1 MFRGELSPALE
12 SQFTDGPSTDTM
24 ENLFFDLDRTLWD
37 FDRNSAQTLQELY
50 SEFGLKELG
59 CETFGRFVEVYK
71 VENQKCWDAYLAGRM
86 SQAELRP
93 ARYANTLQKLGI
105 DKPGLGRDLG
115 EQYVARSPRQ
125 RNLIPGA
132 LEVLGELKGRGHRII
147 ILTNGFDEVQRIKVD
162 NSGIAP
168 FVDRVLT
175 SDELGYK
182 KPDPRCFEAAFEK
195 TGCTA
200 GNTWMIGD
208 DFHADIRGAA
218 AVGMRQIFFSPE
230 GLAPG
235 DHPPATVQIAALSE
249 LIDCL

>member
-1 MFRGELSPALE
+1 
-12 SQFTDGPSTDTM
+12 M

-37 FDRNSAQTLQELY
+37 FERNSAQTLQELY
-50 SEFGLKELG
+50 SEYGLKGLG

-86 SQAELRP
+86 SQEELRP

-115 EQYVARSPRQ
+115 EQYVV
-125 RNLIPGA
+125 
-132 LEVLGELKGRGHRII
+132 LEYLKGRGHRII
-147 ILTNGFDEVQRIKVD
+147 ILTNGFDEVQRVKVD

-182 KPDPRCFEAAFEK
+182 KPDPRCFEAAFGK

-218 AVGMRQIFFSPE
+218 AVGMRQIFFSPD
-230 GLAPG
+230 GLAPS